1 MPAEPGKEWQ
11 TADSAA
17 ANKSD
22 TRVMQEVDA
31 TVGSAEQIVGTVSA
45 FDFVRAPGL
54 QGEQLSVA
62 ISNPHA
68 AIGVHAVEPHS
79 SVRIRQSG
87 DHIRM
92 FETLEPAHPSDP
104 NVAVPISQ

>member
-31 TVGSAEQIVGTVSA
+31 TVGSAEQIVGVVSA

-54 QGEQLSVA
+54 QCEQLSVA

-68 AIGVHAVEPHS
+68 AVGIDAVEPHPNL
-79 SVRIRQSG
+79 RIRQSG

-92 FETLEPAHPSDP
+92 FEALDPAHPPDP
-104 NVAVPISQ
+104 NVAVSVS